1 MINDVDDTLKELL
14 ATKTPLDPGAIEIT
28 FERPDKQWSAGV
40 SKPTVNLFLYDVREN
55 HELRDQQR
63 FVTRNGDA
71 GAETPPP
78 VRVDLTYV
86 ITAWTSE
93 VSDEHQ
99 LLGRI
104 LTTLP
109 SARLACINVLKQ
121 SRLTIDFDLDE
132 HGHNKKITRLVALK
146 HWAEPLKLDSN
157 RITAHVL
164 ASMDPAAAIVEF
176 ARLNHVDH
184 ILIGAR
190 QDSLMRSLL
199 GSVSAKVAAEAGCT
213 VTIARAARPA
223 PH

>member
-1 MINDVDDTLKELL
+1 M
-14 ATKTPLDPGAIEIT
+14 A
-28 FERPDKQWSAGV
+28 
-40 SKPTVNLFLYDVREN
+40 
-55 HELRDQQR
+55 
-63 FVTRNGDA
+63 
-71 GAETPPP
+71 
-78 VRVDLTYV
+78 
-86 ITAWTSE
+86 
-93 VSDEHQ
+93 
-99 LLGRI
+99 GRI

-109 SARLACINVLKQ
+109 VGPAGLHQRPQQ
-121 SRLTIDFDLDE
+121 SRLTVDFDLDE